1 MTGSNDTKVKN
12 YIEQGFSVNQIA
24 LKMGYS
30 HQWVRDIL
38 RKLPTEIQARA
49 RQNGKANQKNTRK
62 YFNPV

>member
-1 MTGSNDTKVKN
+1 MATNKDVKVKN

-38 RKLPTEIQARA
+38 RKLPAETQARA
-49 RQNGKANQKNTRK
+49 KQNGKANQKNTRK

>member
-1 MTGSNDTKVKN
+1 MKGSNDKVKN

-38 RKLPTEIQARA
+38 RKLPSEIQVRA
-49 RQNGKANQKNTRK
+49 RKNGKANQKNTRK